1 MARKPVGEH
10 ELVVHQPANVTYPG
24 LLAPGDA
31 AAQPAAAVT
40 ADDHVA
46 GELQEDSGTIE
57 IDDEISR
64 IITELGDTQGIAKV
78 QVWRVKPE
86 TRKLVFVDE
95 LQPQDYSMKR
105 IADDYGGGLYNIK
118 VYVPK
123 YDEDGTQR
131 GVKLV
136 ANPRIEIDGP
146 PKPPKRDEPPAPV
159 VAPADALARTLQ
171 DGLLKLGELIVASRP
186 QQSNMTELL
195 NGLAALD
202 NLRGK
207 NAAPAVSPDP
217 FAMLDRVMSVAEKI
231 RDATTPIDTSNES
244 ATTFHLVKEFLPMIQ
259 QAMNKPPAPA
269 PALSAP
275 VAPVVTPTPAP
286 QADQQTAQGEADMFN
301 LDPMKLVYT
310 GYVKMLLSKARAGAP
325 VDPVAEEVYDRADED
340 LLSWLIHD
348 ERYLDRLAEF
358 DSDARMFA
366 DWFGKLRAAILKL
379 HAEDQE
385 STS

>member
-1 MARKPVGEH
+1 
-10 ELVVHQPANVTYPG
+10 
-24 LLAPGDA
+24 
-31 AAQPAAAVT
+31 
-40 ADDHVA
+40 
-46 GELQEDSGTIE
+46 
-57 IDDEISR
+57 
-64 IITELGDTQGIAKV
+64 
-78 QVWRVKPE
+78 
-86 TRKLVFVDE
+86 
-95 LQPQDYSMKR
+95 
-105 IADDYGGGLYNIK
+105 
-118 VYVPK
+118 
-123 YDEDGTQR
+123 
-131 GVKLV
+131 
-136 ANPRIEIDGP
+136 
-146 PKPPKRDEPPAPV
+146 
-159 VAPADALARTLQ
+159 
-171 DGLLKLGELIVASRP
+171 
-186 QQSNMTELL
+186 
-195 NGLAALD
+195 
-202 NLRGK
+202 
-207 NAAPAVSPDP
+207 
-217 FAMLDRVMSVAEKI
+217 
-231 RDATTPIDTSNES
+231 
-244 ATTFHLVKEFLPMIQ
+244 
-259 QAMNKPPAPA
+259 MNKPPAPA